1 MPSPLIAA
9 ARAPFATV
17 TSRTVAW
24 RQATDQFPGAP
35 AGNYVVLQFT
45 TAFEKRPATETV
57 TLMLD
62 GDRGW
67 RLAGYFVKPS

>member
-1 MPSPLIAA
+1 
-9 ARAPFATV
+9 
-17 TSRTVAW
+17 VAW

-62 GDRGW
+62 CDRGW